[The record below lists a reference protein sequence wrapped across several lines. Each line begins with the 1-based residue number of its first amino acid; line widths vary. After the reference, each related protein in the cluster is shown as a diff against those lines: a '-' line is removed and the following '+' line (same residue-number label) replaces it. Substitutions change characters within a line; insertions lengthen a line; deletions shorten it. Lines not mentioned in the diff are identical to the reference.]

1 MRKQFILLII
11 LSFSLIAIQAQRRQV
26 DPSLQGLYKF
36 ADEYFRSD
44 PFKGQFSDFLKH
56 LINDPDLTDKDIL
69 KKTDTSFYTF
79 YGTYKTYNPFFIKPK
94 RIEILL
100 QEVSVGYGDTAK
112 AVDTIFQYQL
122 LAYLDNDKKGREDL
136 KKEFEKIH
144 RQTQRKFFDN
154 SYKEMTKGNE
164 ITGGFHNYFV
174 PFYSLAP
181 ATVLWSEAKEKQ
193 ELVLNLTLRFKKEGN
208 ETILPMPFYRAK

>member
-1 MRKQFILLII
+1 MRKQFILLFI

>member
-11 LSFSLIAIQAQRRQV
+11 LSFPLIAIQAQRRQV

-56 LINDPDLTDKDIL
+56 LINDPDITDKEIL

-100 QEVSVGYGDTAK
+100 QEISVGYGDTAK

-122 LAYLDNDKKGREDL
+122 LAYFNNDKKGREDL
-136 KKEFEKIH
+136 KKEFDKIH

-154 SYKEMTKGNE
+154 SYKEMTRGNE

-174 PFYSLAP
+174 PYYGLAP

-208 ETILPMPFYRAK
+208 ESILPMPFYRTK

>member
-1 MRKQFILLII
+1 MRKQLILLIF
-11 LSFSLIAIQAQRRQV
+11 LSFTIIVIQAQRRPV

-56 LINDPDLTDKDIL
+56 LINDPDIENKEIQ
-69 KKTDTSFYTF
+69 KKTDTSFYSF
-79 YGTYKTYNPFFIKPK
+79 YGNYKTYNPFFIKPK

-122 LAYLDNDKKGREDL
+122 LAYLNNDNKGREEL
-136 KKEFEKIH
+136 KKEFEKMH

-154 SYKEMTKGNE
+154 SYKEISKGNE
-164 ITGGFHNYFV
+164 ITGAFHNYFV

-181 ATVLWSEAKEKQ
+181 ATVLWSEIKEKQ
-193 ELVLNLTLRFKKEGN
+193 ELVLNITLRFKKEGN
-208 ETILPMPFYRAK
+208 ETILPMPFNRAK